1 MGLKLKWFRRRI
13 TFDGMPPGPE
23 RDIRRKEATAGTVI
37 GVYRQSTHFEDYIEP
52 VRTSYWEPPPQA
64 IARATIRSNGNL
76 TTTSTNSPSN
86 SYSSSSS
93 TLRARVI
100 AQRASR
106 SPQVPAPVPTGISSV
121 SRPPSMGN
129 VVIESDSRDKIVR
142 PPVER
147 LQLNADYDTPPEP
160 NYAAPKPPARKGVS
174 KAKSMANLTNGDDS
188 MSANAHNSKHYGGE
202 IHELRSPHSV
212 EVLSDPYARAASPP
226 PSPIH
231 VVPITPIPNSTS
243 RNSLPIREAVTDPL
257 KQEVSTEPDYIV
269 PLAAEEPIASIP
281 RTTSNSLLIRETVPP
296 PLKREVSTEPDYI
309 VPLASEESFDE
320 PIYDS
325 FNAIFERVKMRKP
338 VSPGSERS
346 NISPR
351 PETSSPL
358 PQRVTDSTIFERV
371 KMSNSPIRD
380 SQQST
385 STRTQTPSSSPSPSV
400 SPSPSPPPSL
410 PSQQK
415 PILEVSSAPTP
426 PVSPP
431 QPKSILKKRAPPP
444 PQAPVEA
451 TSSMVEFT
459 NKIVPSIPTPPPRT
473 IRVASNDAPVTP
485 SPIVPAD
492 HKKIEIPKMD
502 HQNPVAM
509 SNGNIPDSDSDDD
522 FNWDFV
528 QKHRSS
534 INQTVAAQTQIDP
547 DVLRNAPASLRT
559 GTTQAVASPRNL
571 PEPIAQPRTLRG
583 MRNQRIHGQL
593 ENFNGNTPAVQIPP
607 PRARASDSNTSETS
621 A

>member
-13 TFDGMPPGPE
+13 TFDGIPSAPE

-52 VRTSYWEPPPQA
+52 VRSSYWEPPPQA

-93 TLRARVI
+93 TLRARVT
-100 AQRASR
+100 AQRAARTS
-106 SPQVPAPVPTGISSV
+106 QVPVPVPTGISSV

-174 KAKSMANLTNGDDS
+174 KAKSMVNLTNGSDS
-188 MSANAHNSKHYGGE
+188 TQEDASSAKHFGE
-202 IHELRSPHSV
+202 ESHELRSPQSV
-212 EVLSDPYARAASPP
+212 EVLSDPYVRAISPSPP

-231 VVPITPIPNSTS
+231 VVPIAPIPRTTS
-243 RNSLPIREAVTDPL
+243 SNSLPIRE
-257 KQEVSTEPDYIV
+257 
-269 PLAAEEPIASIP
+269 
-281 RTTSNSLLIRETVPP
+281 TVPSP
-296 PLKREVSTEPDYI
+296 VKREVSTEPDYI
-309 VPLASEESFDE
+309 VPLAPEESLDE

-325 FNAIFERVKMRKP
+325 FNAIFERVTIRKP

-346 NISPR
+346 NMSAR

-358 PQRVTDSTIFERV
+358 PERMTLKSTEDDTIFERV
-371 KMSNSPIRD
+371 KISNSPTRD
-380 SQQST
+380 SMRSI
-385 STRTQTPSSSPSPSV
+385 STRTPSPSPSPSTSS
-400 SPSPSPPPSL
+400 SPSPSPPP
-410 PSQQK
+410 QQK
-415 PILEVSSAPTP
+415 PILKVTAVPDP
-426 PVSPP
+426 PPQSPP

-444 PQAPVEA
+444 PQIPMEA
-451 TSSMVEFT
+451 TSSMVEIT
-459 NKIVPSIPTPPPRT
+459 NEILPTIPTPPPRLT
-473 IRVASNDAPVTP
+473 RITATNDTPVTP
-485 SPIVPAD
+485 SPITPTEQ
-492 HKKIEIPKMD
+492 KKIEIPTVD
-502 HQNPVAM
+502 PQAPIAM
-509 SNGNIPDSDSDDD
+509 SNGKEPDSDSDDD

-547 DVLRNAPASLRT
+547 DVLRNAPVSLRT
-559 GTTQAVASPRNL
+559 GMTQAVASPRNL

-583 MRNQRIHGQL
+583 MRNQRVHAQL
-593 ENFNGNTPAVQIPP
+593 EHVNGNTPAVQIPP
-607 PRARASDSNTSETS
+607 PRARASDSNASETS

>member
-13 TFDGMPPGPE
+13 TFDGIPSAPE

-37 GVYRQSTHFEDYIEP
+37 GVYRQSAHFEDYIEP
-52 VRTSYWEPPPQA
+52 VRSSYWEPPPQA

-76 TTTSTNSPSN
+76 PTTSTNSPSN

-93 TLRARVI
+93 TLRARVT

-106 SPQVPAPVPTGISSV
+106 APQVPVPAPTGISSV

-129 VVIESDSRDKIVR
+129 VVMESDSHDKIVR

-174 KAKSMANLTNGDDS
+174 KAKSMGNLTNGNDS
-188 MSANAHNSKHYGGE
+188 RLEDANNTIHYGEE
-202 IHELRSPHSV
+202 IHELRSPQSV
-212 EVLSDPYARAASPP
+212 EVLSDPYVRTAAPSPP

-231 VVPITPIPNSTS
+231 VVPIAPIPRSTS
-243 RNSLPIREAVTDPL
+243 SNSLPTREIVPEPIYPV
-257 KQEVSTEPDYIV
+257 KPEVSTEP
-269 PLAAEEPIASIP
+269 E
-281 RTTSNSLLIRETVPP
+281 
-296 PLKREVSTEPDYI
+296 YI
-309 VPLASEESFDE
+309 VPLASEEPVDE

-325 FNAIFERVKMRKP
+325 FNVLFERVNIRTP
-338 VSPGSERS
+338 DSPGSERS
-346 NISPR
+346 NTSTR

-358 PQRVTDSTIFERV
+358 PARVTLIRAEDDAIFERV
-371 KMSNSPIRD
+371 NISNYPTRD

-385 STRTQTPSSSPSPSV
+385 STRTQPSSSSPSPSPSASP
-400 SPSPSPPPSL
+400 SPSPSPPPR
-410 PSQQK
+410 QK
-415 PILEVSSAPTP
+415 PILKVTSVPVPPT
-426 PVSPP
+426 SPP

-444 PQAPVEA
+444 PQTPVEA

-459 NKIVPSIPTPPPRT
+459 NEEFQTIPTPPPRS
-473 IRVASNDAPVTP
+473 IRVTTKNDSPATP
-485 SPIVPAD
+485 SPITPT
-492 HKKIEIPKMD
+492 E
-502 HQNPVAM
+502 QNKNVFPTVDNQTPIAM
-509 SNGNIPDSDSDDD
+509 SNGKDPDSDSDDD

-547 DVLRNAPASLRT
+547 DVLRNAPASLRA
-559 GTTQAVASPRNL
+559 GMTQAVPSPRNL

-583 MRNQRIHGQL
+583 MRNQRVHAQL
-593 ENFNGNTPAVQIPP
+593 ENASANTPAVQIPP
-607 PRARASDSNTSETS
+607 PRARASDSNASETS